1 MAIKIKTIV
10 TLALLGRQL
19 KRKMI
24 IVVEK
29 FSELEMLIPL
39 AKQLGVE
46 PMIGL
51 RSKMMVRSSG
61 KWAGSSG
68 DRAKFGLRIAEILNA
83 IERLREEDM
92 LHCAKLLHFPSAVSS
107 RIFAK
112 LKTVI

>member
-1 MAIKIKTIV
+1 
-10 TLALLGRQL
+10 
-19 KRKMI
+19 MI
-24 IVVEK
+24 IVVEN

-68 DRAKFGLRIAEILNA
+68 DRAKFGLSIAEILNA

-92 LHCAKLLHFPSAVSS
+92 LHCAKLLHFHIGSQLSDIRKIKEAVSEGA
-107 RIFAK
+107 RFTPNWCK
-112 LKTVI
+112 RR